1 MGMKTLY
8 SKGDEAA
15 IPFFKRAIELDSNF
29 AMAYAH
35 LGTTYSNLS
44 EATLGGENTRK
55 AYELRQ
61 RVSELEKLYID
72 SHYYNFV
79 TGELEK
85 ASQVYQ
91 IWQQTYPRDMAPFTN
106 LGVIFV
112 YTGQYEKSLEECREA
127 LRLEPN
133 SVNANGNTAQAYLN
147 LERPDEAKA
156 ILEQMQARRLEG
168 GALFLSSL
176 YGLAFW
182 RGDTKEME
190 RAVAAAAGKP
200 EAESI
205 LLSTQAHTE
214 AYYGHLTKSQEFN
227 RRAIDSARHDGDAE
241 TAATFL
247 AEAALWD
254 ANFGYTEQP
263 KKEAAEAL
271 AISPGQVV
279 KTLATLALALAG
291 DTAQAQAL
299 TGELKKQCPLDTLL
313 NSYWL
318 PTIGAAI
325 ELRQNRASKAIEL
338 LQITAPYELGGPP
351 PQTEVLNPVYLRGEA
366 YLAARQGEAAA
377 REFQKILD
385 HRGIVLNS
393 SLGALAHLGLGRA
406 YALQA
411 GAGEGLL
418 PAPSGHPQGTPQ
430 QPDALAKARTAY
442 QDFLALWKDADPDI
456 PILKQAKAEY
466 AQLK

>member
-1 MGMKTLY
+1 MKTLY

-214 AYYGHLTKSQEFN
+214 AYSGHLTKSQELN
-227 RRAIDSARHDGDAE
+227 RRAVDSARHDGDAE